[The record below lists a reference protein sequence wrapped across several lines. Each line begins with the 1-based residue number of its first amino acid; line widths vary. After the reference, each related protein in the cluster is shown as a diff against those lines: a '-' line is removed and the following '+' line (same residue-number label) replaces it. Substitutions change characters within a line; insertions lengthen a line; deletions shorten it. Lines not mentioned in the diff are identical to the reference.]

1 MKSTPHK
8 KRKKKQGLSRRKVQ
22 PLVHVNHQNMSKY
35 IQSFETYAG
44 PGQTSK
50 MESFTTITIVNA
62 QIFKTEELCNNI

>member
-1 MKSTPHK
+1 
-8 KRKKKQGLSRRKVQ
+8 
-22 PLVHVNHQNMSKY
+22 MSKY

-50 MESFTTITIVNA
+50 IESFTTITIVNA